1 MNSLEKK
8 SAWAIAFMIA
18 LRMYGLF
25 LILPVFAI
33 YAAEVPGTTPVLMGL
48 AIGVYGL
55 TQALLQIPMGFM
67 SDLWGRKKIMTLGL
81 GLFIIGSVMA
91 AMATDIYWIIAGRLV
106 QGMGAIAA
114 TGLALVADVSRPEQ
128 RGKMMAVIGSSIGLS
143 FMLAFI
149 TGPILAQM
157 VGLSG
162 LFWLTAG
169 LALLALFVLLWVVE
183 EPPKRQARDYRF
195 QEMLHCVRQKELLWM
210 DVAVFALHA
219 SMTALFLVV
228 PLVLVQQ
235 FDLALESH
243 WQLYLPVLLLSLAIM
258 LPLIIGQ
265 EKLNMHWPFMTAGF
279 MLLGISLLLINMT
292 PEWLWLMAACLVL
305 YFGLFNYLEAA
316 MPSALSRMADEQY
329 RGAAMGVFATS
340 EFLGAFVGG
349 AIGGYILGFNPAWV
363 LPFMALLLLLVSL
376 VGMWLLFSRRQ
387 RPLGTTQR

>member
-1 MNSLEKK
+1 MSKMNSLEKK

-25 LILPVFAI
+25 LILPVFAV
-33 YAAEVPGTTPVLMGL
+33 YAAQVPGSTPLLMGL

-55 TQALLQIPMGFM
+55 TQAMLQIPMGFL
-67 SDLWGRKKIMTLGL
+67 SDIWGRKKVLALGL
-81 GLFIIGSVMA
+81 GLFITGSVVA
-91 AMATDIYWIIAGRLV
+91 AMASDIYWIIVGRLV

-149 TGPILAQM
+149 TGPILVKW
-157 VGLSG
+157 VGLNG
-162 LFWLTAG
+162 LFWLTAA
-169 LALLALFVLLWVVE
+169 LAVLAALVLWWVVE
-183 EPPKRQARDYRF
+183 EPAKRKDRDYRF
-195 QEMLHCVRQKELLWM
+195 KEMWHCIRQKELLLM
-210 DVAVFALHA
+210 DVGVFALHA

-228 PLVLVQQ
+228 PLVLVNR
-235 FDLALESH
+235 FDFALEHH
-243 WQLYLPVLLLSLAIM
+243 WHLYLPVMILSLGIM

-265 EKLNMHWPFMTAGF
+265 EKWQMHWPFMTGGF
-279 MLLGISLLLINMT
+279 LLLAISLLLINLT
-292 PEWLWLMAACLVL
+292 PEHLWVLGATMVL

-316 MPSALSRMADEQY
+316 MPSALSRLAAEQY

-349 AIGGYILGFNPAWV
+349 ALGGYLLGLSPTWV
-363 LPFMALLLLLVSL
+363 LPFMALLLVLVALAGVL
-376 VGMWLLFSRRQ
+376 VMIKQ
-387 RPLGTTQR
+387 RPRSLGA